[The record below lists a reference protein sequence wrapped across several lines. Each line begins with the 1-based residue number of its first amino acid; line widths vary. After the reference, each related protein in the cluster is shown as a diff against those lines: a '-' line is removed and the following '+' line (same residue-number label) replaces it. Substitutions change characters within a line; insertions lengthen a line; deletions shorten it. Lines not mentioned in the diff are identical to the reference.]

1 MERNER
7 GKKKD
12 AGKNKKG
19 QSSSTSSTRG
29 VRSRL
34 RGPLPLLFGDVDDI
48 AGGELG
54 VEVVVVAAA
63 AAVEVA
69 GLEERDFLDFFLF
82 V

>member
-1 MERNER
+1 M
-7 GKKKD
+7 
-12 AGKNKKG
+12 
-19 QSSSTSSTRG
+19 
-29 VRSRL
+29 RSRL

-69 GLEERDFLDFFLF
+69 GLDERDFLDFFLF